1 MSRDAGTSKH
11 WRRSIDENAICWL
24 TFDKAESAA
33 NTLSAAVLE
42 ELAHELDTVADTD
55 VRGVVFESA
64 KKTGFILGADI
75 KEFSRLRD
83 AAEAAEMAGRG
94 QALLGR
100 IAALD
105 VPTVA
110 LVDGFALGGGLE
122 LALACDYRVVA
133 ESYERTLG
141 LPEVQLGIHPGFGG
155 TVRAVQILGAP
166 LALDL
171 MLSGRSISPRE
182 ALRSGLVDRVV
193 AQVELRN
200 VARDLIATRPRL
212 RRAPWY
218 LALLCRAPL
227 RGFLA
232 TRLRREVRRR
242 ARPEHYPAP
251 YAIIDLWERH
261 GARGAAAFRDE
272 VASIGRLLVTPTCRN
287 LVRVFELRERLRNLA
302 PKESAVRHVH
312 VVGGGTMG
320 GDIAAWC
327 ALKGLTVTLQDRAL
341 EYVEPALARARELF
355 RKRLRAPGEAEAA
368 AARLRVDLAA
378 VEVGAA
384 DLVVEAIV
392 EKADVKRALFRELE
406 PRLRPGA
413 LIATNTSSIELE
425 TLASALDRPQRFVGL
440 HFFNPVASLP
450 LVEVIRGAQTSGE
463 TMQAAL
469 SFVTRIGKLP
479 LPCRSAP
486 GFVVNRLLTPYML
499 EALHA
504 HADGHSLESID
515 AAARSF
521 GMPVG
526 PVELAD
532 RVGLDVAL
540 HVAEIL
546 SGVLAAA
553 PVDLLRAKVAK
564 GELGVK
570 TGRGFYGYDSKGKP
584 IKRRGASRVDAGLAD
599 RLLLPLINE
608 AVACLH
614 EGVVADAD
622 LVDAAVIF
630 GAGFAPFTGGP
641 IRYAQQRGVADV
653 VATLRGLA
661 ERFGTRFTPHDGWQQ
676 LPAHVVKPLAV
687 GAGGPMLDSGR

>member
-1 MSRDAGTSKH
+1 
-11 WRRSIDENAICWL
+11 
-24 TFDKAESAA
+24 
-33 NTLSAAVLE
+33 
-42 ELAHELDTVADTD
+42 
-55 VRGVVFESA
+55 
-64 KKTGFILGADI
+64 
-75 KEFSRLRD
+75 
-83 AAEAAEMAGRG
+83 MAGHG
-94 QALLGR
+94 QELLGR
-100 IAALD
+100 IAKLG

-110 LVDGFALGGGLE
+110 LIDGFALGGGLE
-122 LALACDYRVVA
+122 LALACDYRVAA
-133 ESYERTLG
+133 ESYDRTLG

-182 ALRSGLVDRVV
+182 ALRAGLVDRVV
-193 AQVELRN
+193 AAVKLRD
-200 VARDLIATRPRL
+200 VARELIAARQRPH
-212 RRAPWY
+212 RAPWH
-218 LALLCRAPL
+218 LALLSRAPL
-227 RGFLA
+227 RRLLA
-232 TRLRREVRRR
+232 TRMRREVRRR
-242 ARPEHYPAP
+242 VRVEHYPAP

-261 GARGAAAFRDE
+261 GARGAVAFREE
-272 VASIGRLLVTPTCRN
+272 VLSIGRLLVTPTCRN

-302 PKESAVRHVH
+302 PKDSAVRHVH

-327 ALKGLTVTLQDRAL
+327 ALKGLTVTVQDRAL
-341 EYVEPALARARELF
+341 QFVEPALARARQLF
-355 RKRLRAPGEAEAA
+355 SKRLRGPGEAEAA

-378 VEVGAA
+378 ERIGTA

-406 PRLRPGA
+406 PKLRPDA

-425 TLASALDRPQRFVGL
+425 TLASALERPRRFVGL

-450 LVEVIRGAQTSGE
+450 LVEVIRGAQTSAE

-515 AAARSF
+515 AAAKTF
-521 GMPVG
+521 GMPIG

-546 SGVLAAA
+546 GGVLRAA
-553 PVDLLRAKVAK
+553 PPDLLRAKVAK

-570 TGRGFYGYDSKGKP
+570 TGRGFYRYDAKGKP
-584 IKRRGASRVDAGLAD
+584 IKRRGTRPADAGLAD

-622 LVDAAVIF
+622 LLDAGVIF

-641 IRYAQQRGVADV
+641 IRYAEQRGVADV
-653 VATLRGLA
+653 VATLQGLA
-661 ERFGTRFTPHDGWQQ
+661 GRFGTRFTPHQGWQQ
-676 LPAHVVKPLAV
+676 LRRPA
-687 GAGGPMLDSGR
+687 